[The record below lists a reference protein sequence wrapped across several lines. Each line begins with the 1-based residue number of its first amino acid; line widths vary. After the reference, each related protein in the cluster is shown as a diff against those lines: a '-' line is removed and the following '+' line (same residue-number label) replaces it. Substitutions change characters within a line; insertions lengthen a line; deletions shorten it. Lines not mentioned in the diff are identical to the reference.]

1 VTKRYGVMALS
12 DLELERYAR
21 HIVLREIGGPGQ
33 QRLKGAHVL
42 VVGAGGLGAPALVY
56 LAAAGV
62 GSLTIIDDDT
72 VDLSNLQRQVIH
84 ATGQVGNAKTISS
97 VEAISRINPH
107 VKVETVEDR
116 FDRENGMYLV
126 SGMDVVL
133 DGSDNFATRYAVSD
147 VCFDAGVPLVT
158 GAVGRFDGQ
167 VTTLMP
173 YICSSDGTPNPTYRC
188 LFPNP
193 PPKETVPVCAEAGIL
208 GVVPGIVGTI
218 MAAEALKVILDLGD
232 LLVGRL
238 LLIDVLTMRFD
249 EISYRWNPENP
260 LTGSSL

>member
-147 VCFDAGVPLVT
+147 VW
-158 GAVGRFDGQ
+158 FDGQ